1 MATQTWAAIE
11 GSIYGNAELSQSA
24 RMSPYFQMAL
34 FDAVE
39 PASEFNIG
47 KQSGDKVGFRLYGR
61 IALGSADV
69 ALQETEKIP
78 YGTLPTY
85 HVSAQVFRRAFACNW
100 TGTRE
105 DLDRLDL
112 ENAIMKALTEHAARV
127 NNKIIYDELVANYSF
142 WYVALTSSTLGFGT
156 NGTVSG
162 SANAAFTLFH
172 LRKLK
177 LKATQYNLPK
187 FDGQNWLFIG
197 SPLIE
202 DGLNGD
208 STSTG
213 NGWVD
218 VVKYAPGG
226 ANGALQGE
234 IGKVQGTRFVID
246 NHIVADNI
254 GTGSAY
260 GSGFMLGE
268 DAIKEVMVYPMHF
281 RANMNVGDD
290 YANQKGLAWQSML
303 DYVVPWNY
311 TTHGDAR
318 YIRYTS
324 A

>member
-24 RMSPYFQMAL
+24 RMSPYYQMAL

-47 KQSGDKVGFRLYGR
+47 KQSGDKVGFRIYGR
-61 IALGSADV
+61 VALGAAAT

-78 YGTLPTY
+78 YGTLPTF
-85 HVSAQVFRRAFACNW
+85 HVSAQVFRRAFAMSW

-162 SANAAFTLFH
+162 TAAAAFSLFH

-177 LKATQYNLPK
+177 LKATQYNIPK

-197 SPLIE
+197 SPNIE
-202 DGLNGD
+202 DGLNSDVAAQGF
-208 STSTG
+208 
-213 NGWVD
+213 VD
-218 VVKYAPGG
+218 VAKYAPGG

-234 IGKVQGTRFVID
+234 IGKVQQTRFVID
-246 NHIVADNI
+246 NTPEFADAI
-254 GTGSAY
+254 GSGSAF

-290 YANQKGLAWQSML
+290 FANQKGLAWQSML

-311 TTHGDAR
+311 TTHADAR